1 LVSDYTW
8 DDNGHGDAPHVL
20 VIGAMAA
27 DAKGQPIVAWMPG
40 SSTPGIVRFSVGG
53 VGRNIAANLAQLG
66 VPTVLISAIG
76 NDPLGDLI
84 LQDTARSGVD
94 VAHVVTSEQ
103 HRSGTF
109 ISILDRNGTSSMAID
124 DMAVVEALTTGLI
137 YKKRRL
143 FRDAS
148 MVVLDANVPPK
159 TIDTVFKLCRRYDLA
174 VCVDPTSAI
183 LAPRF
188 EPYLSDITLMTP
200 NLLEAKAIAKVEPDQ
215 EIDVQHLAMRLVSM
229 GVEIAIITL
238 AEKGLYYATSD
249 ENGRVLALNR
259 DVVDLAGA
267 GDALTAAVVFGL
279 LNDLATG
286 EAVKL
291 GISAAAL
298 TIQCQETVCPNLSL
312 DRLYDELVI

>member
-1 LVSDYTW
+1 VSNYAW
-8 DDNGHGDAPHVL
+8 DENDVDDARHVL

-27 DAKGQPIVAWMPG
+27 DAKGQPTVALMPG
-40 SSTPGIVRFSVGG
+40 SSTPGTVRLSVGG

-66 VPTVLISAIG
+66 VPTILISAIG
-76 NDPLGDLI
+76 DDPIGSLI
-84 LQDTARSGVD
+84 LNDTTLSGVD
-94 VAHVVTSEQ
+94 VTHVITSEQ
-103 HRSGTF
+103 HRSGAF
-109 ISILDRNGTSSMAID
+109 ISILDRNGESSLAID
-124 DMAVVEALTTGLI
+124 DMAVVEALTPGLI
-137 YKKRRL
+137 YRERRL

-159 TIDTVFKLCRRYDLA
+159 TIDTVFKLCRRYGLD

-183 LAPRF
+183 LAPRLRS
-188 EPYLSDITLMTP
+188 YLSEIKLVTP
-200 NLLEAKAIAKVEPDQ
+200 NLIEAKAIAGIAPDQ
-215 EIDVQHLAMRLVSM
+215 SLDVQHLAMQLVSM

-279 LNDLATG
+279 LNDLAIG
-286 EAVKL
+286 EAVRL

-298 TIQCQETVCPNLSL
+298 TIQCHETVCPNLSL

>member
-1 LVSDYTW
+1 MSNHVW
-8 DDNGHGDAPHVL
+8 DDNGHDDVPHVL

-27 DAKGQPIVAWMPG
+27 DAKGQPTVALMPG
-40 SSTPGIVRFSVGG
+40 TSTPGIVRLSVGG

-66 VPTVLISAIG
+66 VPTILISAIG
-76 NDPLGDLI
+76 NDPIGNLI
-84 LQDTARSGVD
+84 LQNTAQSGVD
-94 VAHVVTSEQ
+94 VAHVITSER

-109 ISILDRNGTSSMAID
+109 ISILDQDGTSSLAID
-124 DMAVVEALTTGLI
+124 DMAVVDALTPALI
-137 YKKRRL
+137 YQNRRL

-148 MVVLDANVPPK
+148 MVILDANVPPK
-159 TIDTVFKLCRRYDLA
+159 TIDTVFNLCRRYDRQ

-188 EPYLSDITLMTP
+188 KPYLPDITLMTP
-200 NLLEAKAIAKVEPDQ
+200 NLIEAKTIAGIAPDQ
-215 EIDVQHLAMRLVSM
+215 EIDVQYLAMQLVSM

-279 LNDLATG
+279 LNDLAIG
-286 EAVKL
+286 EAVRL

-312 DRLYDELVI
+312 DCLYDELVI